1 MECGGKLIEEVDGPR
16 GVYCGGRLGAWES
29 LVAEIDGH
37 MEYIAEVAWSVGNV
51 LRWSLGA
58 WGKLVMWLLLTI

>member
-1 MECGGKLIEEVDGPR
+1 MGNVLRWSMGTWSIFR
-16 GVYCGGRLGAWES
+16 RSLGAWES

>member
-1 MECGGKLIEEVDGPR
+1 M
-16 GVYCGGRLGAWES
+16 GAWES